1 MLGGGEETVAE
12 LAVVAGRRG
21 GYFLNAP
28 PPSTA
33 RFSPRAVGPEMLGG
47 YFCLQASKLPGI
59 SSILFGVLQ
68 VVWGRAAPAPISRET
83 ERGQEVTL
91 AL

>member
-1 MLGGGEETVAE
+1 MRPL
-12 LAVVAGRRG
+12 
-21 GYFLNAP
+21 P
-28 PPSTA
+28 PLPGSL
-33 RFSPRAVGPEMLGG
+33 PRTVGPEMLGG